1 MIILL
6 GALLI
11 VAGFV
16 MAIPDNR
23 PCAFAGLVSVAGY
36 LLATAGLVLI
46 VRAV

>member
-1 MIILL
+1 MSLAI

-11 VAGFV
+11 TAGVLVAF
-16 MAIPDNR
+16 PDNR